1 MSSGC
6 VCADIWAGE
15 LNLSPECIGRLWIF
29 DRLTTDELK
38 VIGASTMRKLYHPGE
53 VIFHQGDPA
62 KTMFLIKGG
71 RVRLDKFMQDGL
83 EIFLDI
89 RKSGDFIGEY
99 MLNDH
104 ECSFPVTATCMEK
117 TLICGFTQE
126 IFDRMV
132 QDYPNIGLQVIKRM
146 SEQVASLTSRM
157 GSMAI
162 SSLEDRLYSVLTNVA
177 KEHGRVEEDG
187 YVIQFPM
194 THEDLSFLVGAHRVS
209 ITRAMK
215 ALKSS
220 GRITQQGKTMVIHF
234 T

>member
-1 MSSGC
+1 MSGC

-38 VIGASTMRKLYHPGE
+38 VIGALAMRKLYHPGE
-53 VIFHQGDPA
+53 SIFHQGDPA

-71 RVRLDKFMQDGL
+71 RVRLDKFMEDGS

-104 ECSFPVTATCMEK
+104 
-117 TLICGFTQE
+117 
-126 IFDRMV
+126 
-132 QDYPNIGLQVIKRM
+132 
-146 SEQVASLTSRM
+146 
-157 GSMAI
+157 
-162 SSLEDRLYSVLTNVA
+162 
-177 KEHGRVEEDG
+177 
-187 YVIQFPM
+187 FPM

-234 T
+234 A